1 MMNVVPF
8 CSLYGLYKAGTDKS
22 MTIRAILLGAISEG
36 VTVINDAL
44 ISADTL
50 AAVECAR
57 ALGARAAVESNKKI
71 VVAGTKNIKN
81 GGVFDCKNSA
91 TTARLLIGLLA
102 GANVEA
108 TVTGDGN
115 LQKRPMSR
123 VVLPLLKRGANIQ
136 ASAGALPVYIHP
148 ATLSDYEYDL
158 IIPSAQVKGALIL
171 SGVTAN
177 VKTIINE
184 KFITRA
190 HTENMLP
197 YFSGQVQKEGNK
209 ITVLPSNLKAAEITV
224 PTDPSSAAFYVAAGL
239 IKGEV
244 TVKNVMLGTGRRGFY
259 DKLLS
264 AGANLTFLNKKNVC
278 GEPCAD
284 VTAKKSDLAQMTVTE
299 QELPSMIDEIPVLAL
314 IAAHF
319 NGLTVKNAG
328 ELKIKESDRLQKA
341 AELINL
347 AGGAAKAVGDDL
359 FVSGGIAPEYFNYQS
374 DDHRMEMTAFIAM
387 ATGAGGRLDGENAAE
402 ISLPEFYSE
411 FYESRSC
418 LIGSDVSRS
427 LSGDIHKFI
436 ATECGDK
443 NYGYECVS
451 LTGENTGEKVEE
463 FIKKS
468 PYRLI
473 NVTIPYKETAGKYCE
488 LTKKASLSS
497 SVNCI
502 IEKTGYT
509 FDGDGLIYT
518 MHEECVDVKGKKVL
532 VYGAGGAGRSIA
544 VALNAAG
551 AVVYMKNRGSKRLND
566 FLKNS
571 GKALGIKKYIAGK
584 CDVIIN
590 ASALK
595 NKCPIAKGLIKAA
608 NCVIDIN
615 YGEKTEF
622 LKVSEGLGVKNFD
635 GISMLFY
642 QAYLSEA
649 CARGISAD
657 EQKAR
662 LLYKKWREK

>member
-1 MMNVVPF
+1 MTNVVPF
-8 CSLYGLYKAGTDKS
+8 FSLYGLYKAGTDKS

-71 VVAGTKNIKN
+71 VVAGTKNIKS
-81 GGVFDCKNSA
+81 GAVFDCKNSA

-108 TVTGDGN
+108 TVTGDSN

-148 ATLSDYEYDL
+148 ATLCDYEYDL
-158 IIPSAQVKGALIL
+158 LIPSAQVKGALIL

-197 YFSGQVQKEGNK
+197 YFSGRVQKSGNK
-209 ITVLPSNLKAAEITV
+209 ITVLPSALKAAEITV

-264 AGANLTFLNKKNVC
+264 AGANISFSNEKTVC

-284 VTAKKSDLAQMTVTE
+284 VTVKKSDIKQMTVTE
-299 QELPSMIDEIPVLAL
+299 DELPSMIDEIPVLAL

-328 ELKIKESDRLQKA
+328 ELKIKESDRLLKA

-347 AGGAAKAVGDDL
+347 AGGAAKVFGDDL
-359 FVSGGIAPEYFNYQS
+359 FVSGGIVPEYFSYQS

-387 ATGAGGRLDGENAAE
+387 VTGAGGRLDGENAAE
-402 ISLPEFYSE
+402 VSLPEFYSE

-418 LIGSDVSRS
+418 LIGGDVSHS

-436 ATECGDK
+436 AKEYGDK
-443 NYGYECVS
+443 NYGYECIS
-451 LTGENTGEKVEE
+451 IFLEKIEE

-473 NVTIPYKETAGKYCE
+473 NVTIPYKETVEKYCE
-488 LTKKASLSS
+488 PTKKASLSS

-502 IEKTGYT
+502 IGKVGYT
-509 FDGDGLIYT
+509 FDGDGLLYA
-518 MHEECVDVKGKKVL
+518 MHEEGLDVNGKKVL

-551 AVVYMKNRGSKRLND
+551 AIVYMKNRGSKRLND

-590 ASALK
+590 AAALK
-595 NKCPIAKGLIKAA
+595 DKCPISKGLIKSA

-622 LKVSEGLGVKNFD
+622 LKIAEGLGVKNFD

-662 LLYKKWREK
+662 LIYQKWRKR

>member
-1 MMNVVPF
+1 MMNVAPF
-8 CSLYGLYKAGTDKS
+8 NSLYGLYKAGADKS
-22 MTIRAILLGAISEG
+22 MTIRAILFGAISDG
-36 VTVINDAL
+36 VTVITDAL

-57 ALGARAAVESNKKI
+57 TLGARAAVESDKKI
-71 VVAGTKNIKN
+71 VVAGTKSIKN
-81 GGVFDCKNSA
+81 GAVFDCKNSA

-136 ASAGALPVYIHP
+136 ASGGALPVYIHP
-148 ATLSDYEYDL
+148 STLSDYEYDL
-158 IIPSAQVKGALIL
+158 LIPSAQVKGALML
-171 SGVTAN
+171 SGITAN

-197 YFSGQVQKEGNK
+197 YFSGRVQKNGNK
-209 ITVLPSNLKAAEITV
+209 ITVLPSVLKAAEITV

-244 TVKNVMLGTGRRGFY
+244 TVKNVMLGAGRRGFY

-264 AGANLTFLNKKNVC
+264 VGANLAFSNEKTIC

-284 VTAKKSDLAQMTVTE
+284 VTAKKSDLKQMTVTE
-299 QELPSMIDEIPVLAL
+299 EELPSMIDEIPVLAL

-328 ELKIKESDRLQKA
+328 ELKLKESNRLLKT

-347 AGGAAKAVGDDL
+347 AGGAANVVGDDL
-359 FVSGGIAPEYFNYQS
+359 FVSGGIAPKYFSYQS

-387 ATGAGGRLDGENAAE
+387 ATGAGGRLEGENAAE

-418 LIGSDVSRS
+418 LIGGNVSRS

-451 LTGENTGEKVEE
+451 IKGEKIEE

-473 NVTIPYKETAGKYCE
+473 NVTIPYKETVGKYCE
-488 LTKKASLSS
+488 KTKTASLAS

-509 FDGDGLIYT
+509 FDGDGLIYA
-518 MHEECVDVKGKKVL
+518 MHEEGLDLSGKKIL

-551 AVVYMKNRGSKRLND
+551 AIVYMKNRGLKRLND

-571 GKALGIKKYIAGK
+571 GKASGIKKYIAGK

-595 NKCPIAKGLIKAA
+595 DKCPVSKGLIRSA

-615 YGEKTEF
+615 YGEKTEL
-622 LKVSEGLGVKNFD
+622 LKAAESLNVKNFD

-657 EQKAR
+657 EQNAR
-662 LLYKKWREK
+662 LLYKKWRER